1 MANKNF
7 KEKLKETVNPVVG
20 YVVFF
25 GALALAI
32 GIGLLVCL

>member
-1 MANKNF
+1 MANNF
-7 KEKLKETVNPVVG
+7 KEKLFQEVNPVVG